1 MVPGRKTDAKE
12 CTWLAELLE
21 LGLLRA
27 SFIPPQPI
35 RALRELTR
43 YRKTLVQ
50 EHTREVNRVHK
61 LLESA
66 NLKLGAVATDIMG
79 ASGRALL
86 RALIAGE
93 RDGVVTVQRMS
104 SAMCPRNGS
113 KLPLAISV
121 KMCCMS
127 CLLSAVLMRSPCGAC
142 HVYGAAQRR
151 ESCPRACRVE
161 KLLWWEHASTIRGS
175 ISCLTSEGDSYLWW
189 VGFTPH
195 SCKGNWL
202 IVILGEMERSRGSH
216 GIIKDYAH

>member
-1 MVPGRKTDAKE
+1 VPGRKTDAKE

-61 LLESA
+61 LLEPA

-93 RDGVVTVQRMS
+93 RDGVV
-104 SAMCPRNGS
+104 
-113 KLPLAISV
+113 LAELAQGV
-121 KMCCMS
+121 LRHKRAQ
-127 CLLSAVLMRSPCGAC
+127 LVEALTGRFTAHHAVL
-142 HVYGAAQRR
+142 
-151 ESCPRACRVE
+151 
-161 KLLWWEHASTIRGS
+161 
-175 ISCLTSEGDSYLWW
+175 
-189 VGFTPH
+189 
-195 SCKGNWL
+195 
-202 IVILGEMERSRGSH
+202 LGELL
-216 GIIKDYAH
+216 AHIE